1 MAQQKKSNRKENDRI
16 GVAVRVAG
24 KKPPDRGPGVT
35 AVQLLTCAI
44 GGSTPPSELF
54 VLLPAGDI
62 LR

>member
-1 MAQQKKSNRKENDRI
+1 MENDRI

-24 KKPPDRGPGVT
+24 EKPPDRGPGVT